1 MRTILR
7 LLKSTIML
15 ALCSL
20 VLLNGCAASEQN
32 KVDAQNHRKPT
43 YSKAFGELYNYFE
56 PLTTCKINTCCIDA
70 TQSKKY
76 KFIEHKNYQKVLA
89 NYDGPMIAL
98 GHLPDT
104 LNAYALVYCT
114 ASAVY
119 LPNIALFDKRGELLQ
134 TVLLASG
141 CGTDVGYDCKEE
153 VVFDGKNRFVTT
165 KKEIQYQL
173 DEMGNPNKERSIT
186 ATSKIQYSIFKRH
199 IAIDTLQ

>member
-7 LLKSTIML
+7 LLNSKRML
-15 ALCSL
+15 AFCSL
-20 VLLNGCAASEQN
+20 VLLNSCASSEQN
-32 KVDAQNHRKPT
+32 IVDAQNHHKPI

-173 DEMGNPNKERSIT
+173 DEMGNPNKEPSFT